1 MALFSGLLH
10 PIFGFFGNNSILGG
24 RGNDI
29 IFAGFGRDTV
39 SAQDGNDIVFGG
51 FGDDDVSGDDGND
64 RLFGGRGDDMLDGGA
79 GDDRLS
85 GGRGDDTLEGGSG
98 DDRLSGGSGADRFFF
113 DPSNANEGD
122 DRITDLSLADGDTVV
137 LNAAD
142 IVRADFDLIAG
153 GENGDAFVL
162 TELDPDADWQVIGSA
177 DGDVVVVHP
186 GGSFEIDGVPF
197 GAGEGEFDSF
207 VDLLPAL
214 SVEGLVDGTDGDDD
228 PLTGGDGDDLIQGFA
243 GNDTLVGG
251 SGDDVL
257 VGGPGSDRFLFNPAN
272 DAEGDDDIA
281 DFTIGEDTI
290 ALRIDDVLAAD
301 PDLPSSGPTGD
312 LEAVDFDED
321 EDWALEASDDGDV
334 LVVHPGGSFELNGV
348 AFDPALSFAG
358 LAEAGVIEL
367 L

>member
-1 MALFSGLLH
+1 M
-10 PIFGFFGNNSILGG
+10 
-24 RGNDI
+24 
-29 IFAGFGRDTV
+29 
-39 SAQDGNDIVFGG
+39 
-51 FGDDDVSGDDGND
+51 
-64 RLFGGRGDDMLDGGA
+64 
-79 GDDRLS
+79 
-85 GGRGDDTLEGGSG
+85 
-98 DDRLSGGSGADRFFF
+98 
-113 DPSNANEGD
+113 
-122 DRITDLSLADGDTVV
+122 V

-162 TELDPDADWQVIGSA
+162 TELDPDADWQVIGSD
-177 DGDVVVVHP
+177 DGDVVIVHP

-197 GAGEGEFDSF
+197 GAGDGEFDAF

-228 PLTGGDGDDLIQGFA
+228 PLSGGDGDDLIQGLV

-272 DAEGDDDIA
+272 DQEGNDIIA
-281 DFTIGEDTI
+281 DLTIGEDTI

-301 PDLPSSGPTGD
+301 PDLPSNGPTGD

-321 EDWALEASDDGDV
+321 EDWALEESEAGDV

-348 AFDPALSFAG
+348 AFDPTLSFAG
-358 LAEAGVIEL
+358 LAEGGVIEL